1 MSRHVQ
7 LTFFTRD
14 SRFSVPSDPISVPV
28 SSTVNDLQN
37 IITQLLNE
45 ELVVFDFL
53 INNEFI
59 DGTLDEFINKKKIS
73 SEIIDVEYTARQAAP
88 VVAGEIVHEDFVSC
102 VRRRQNYILTSAYD
116 GAVRLQT
123 VDKKDPIFTLTL
135 NEKVKVVEWVTLGE
149 TSTEESLFLTGGFA
163 QVVRLWVWNP
173 TLRSVRCAA
182 VCRGHQGT
190 ILSMASTS
198 QINNSKDKLFASG
211 SWDSSIK
218 IWSSDPNE
226 TDLSEETGGISHQR
240 KSEDK
245 LPVRIPR
252 LTLAGHRNMVSKVA
266 WLEEAGQSQPK
277 LVSCSWDQTIR
288 VWDVTASASDT
299 TGKCGESRCISVG
312 SPLHDLSVAPQGVL
326 VGASDN
332 KVRIY
337 DLRAKDALAQIG
349 FQGHTAWLSSV
360 AWAPHRPDQFV
371 TGSVDQSVRLWD
383 TRNLTASLYD
393 LMGHTDMVTC
403 VDWAAPVLQ
412 GKPGGGG
419 DRQPQHYILSSSG
432 DGTVKIYNYV
442 A

>member
-28 SSTVNDLQN
+28 SSTVSDLQN

-73 SEIIDVEYTARQAAP
+73 SETIDVEYTARQAAP

-123 VDKKDPIFTLTL
+123 VDGKDPIFTLTL

-218 IWSSDPNE
+218 IWSSGK
-226 TDLSEETGGISHQR
+226 LSGTLVLLQTSLCKAHF
-240 KSEDK
+240 SPD
-245 LPVRIPR
+245 RIVVEFQKVI
-252 LTLAGHRNMVSKVA
+252 VSKSNDYMNQ
-266 WLEEAGQSQPK
+266 L
-277 LVSCSWDQTIR
+277 I
-288 VWDVTASASDT
+288 
-299 TGKCGESRCISVG
+299 
-312 SPLHDLSVAPQGVL
+312 H
-326 VGASDN
+326 
-332 KVRIY
+332 
-337 DLRAKDALAQIG
+337 ALAQIG

-412 GKPGGGG
+412 GKPAGGGG